1 MDHKN
6 YIEKDDSR
14 LSDRVLS
21 LERALILGNNNNSDN
36 SNNSKDVGTGEY
48 GEEEHDGLLRSRLAV
63 SVRYKLHSACW
74 HWVPKDLYYAEWNL
88 QDHQMF
94 LKAPSI
100 HCLCKSMLMEYLPSK
115 FVLCIVQYT
124 SSLDTKLISIAIR
137 QHNIISTT
145 SSTTGTAAIPKN
157 IQMASE
163 SDNFK
168 LTGYIHNAVTPIGMT
183 HQHDIP
189 ILLSSSILLLQQQQ
203 GGRMYLGGGHPF
215 CKLSLS
221 VNEFV
226 QKVPNVYIANIST
239 PRTTTAPSPSNESSR
254 TRN

>member
-1 MDHKN
+1 MSELDHKN
-6 YIEKDDSR
+6 ENKKDDSR

-21 LERALILGNNNNSDN
+21 LERALILGNIN
-36 SNNSKDVGTGEY
+36 KDVGTSTGVYE
-48 GEEEHDGLLRSRLAV
+48 EEEHDGLLRSRLAV
-63 SVRYKLHSACW
+63 SVRYKLYSACW

-88 QDHQMF
+88 QDRQMF

-239 PRTTTAPSPSNESSR
+239 PRTSYQNIQDK
-254 TRN
+254 N